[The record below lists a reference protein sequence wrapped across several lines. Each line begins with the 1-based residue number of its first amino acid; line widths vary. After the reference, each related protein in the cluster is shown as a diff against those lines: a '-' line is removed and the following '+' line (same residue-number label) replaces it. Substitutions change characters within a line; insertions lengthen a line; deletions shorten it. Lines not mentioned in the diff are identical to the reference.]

1 MTRRLLRLWHLLRT
15 LAGDDAYDRY
25 CAHHAQSHA
34 EQPMLDRRAFYMER
48 QREKWSGVQ
57 RCC

>member
-1 MTRRLLRLWHLLRT
+1 VLRT

-25 CAHHAQSHA
+25 CAHHARCHGN
-34 EQPMLDRRAFYMER
+34 EPTLDRRAFYLQR